1 MSTASCIVVDISF
14 SLSYDNPKQKE
25 KKQIR
30 RLFIEILELAQEI
43 INGKK
48 GRQVGMRRW
57 NFWNGRD
64 VGGAIRYGY

>member
-48 GRQVGMRRW
+48 GRHVGMLRW
-57 NFWNGRD
+57 NYWNGRD
-64 VGGAIRYGY
+64 VGGSIRYGY